1 MGRIIQ
7 IGFQPVNISA
17 QFFGNAAYPT
27 GSSPWGMRV
36 QLAFLYP
43 KFSKAQEKAMLEE
56 KLKQID
62 QEQQPAAPQ
71 H

>member
-27 GSSPWGMRV
+27 GGSPWGMRV
-36 QLAFLYP
+36 QLAFLFP
-43 KFSKAQEKAMLEE
+43 KFTKAQEKEMLEQ
-56 KLKQID
+56 KLKQMD
-62 QEQQPAAPQ
+62 QEQQQTQPQ
-71 H
+71 K